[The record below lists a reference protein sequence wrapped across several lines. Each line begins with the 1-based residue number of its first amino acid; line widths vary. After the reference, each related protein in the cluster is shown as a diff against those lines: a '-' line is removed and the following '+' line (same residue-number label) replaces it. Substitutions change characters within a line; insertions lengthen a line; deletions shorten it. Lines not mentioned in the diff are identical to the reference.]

1 MGRPIFFACWGFT
14 YMMYSRESTGANRSH
29 CSREMPLPIF
39 LEIFLPFS
47 SRNSSYL
54 KSSGGSPPRIFTILE
69 DSRAESR
76 RSSPCIS

>member
-1 MGRPIFFACWGFT
+1 MGRPIFLACCGFT
-14 YMMYSRESTGANRSH
+14 YMRYSRESTGAKRSH

-39 LEIFLPFS
+39 FEIFFPFS

-54 KSSGGSPPRIFTILE
+54 NSSGGSPPRIFTIRD
-69 DSRAESR
+69 DSRAESS